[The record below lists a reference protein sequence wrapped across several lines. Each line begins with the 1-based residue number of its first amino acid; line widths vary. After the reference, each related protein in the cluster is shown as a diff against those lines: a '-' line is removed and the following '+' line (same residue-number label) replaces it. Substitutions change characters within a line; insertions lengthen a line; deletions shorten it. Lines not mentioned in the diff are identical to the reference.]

1 MSAHEEGMAGK
12 PATGSIL
19 RIGNWRLT
27 LIGAAIGL
35 LIVLAVLMKWIVEL
49 QVEAAQERRLSEAV
63 AREAAARCH
72 EKTPLQAV
80 RECLAELAAG
90 VAARSQER

>member
-1 MSAHEEGMAGK
+1 MAGK
-12 PATGSIL
+12 PGTAAPIL
-19 RIGNWRLT
+19 RIGSWRLT
-27 LIGAAIGL
+27 FIGAAIGL

-72 EKTPLQAV
+72 ERTPLQAV

-90 VAARSQER
+90 AAARPQER

>member
-12 PATGSIL
+12 PAAAPVL

-72 EKTPLQAV
+72 EKTPLQVV